1 MDIKAYIESGV
12 LESYALGMCNEQEA
26 HEVETLCTQYPEL
39 KTELLAIQQSLNAY
53 ASTYASQPA
62 PATKNNV
69 LAAIDTL
76 EQEEEKA
83 RREITPLFPAIDTK
97 VIKLFDRYRKATAI
111 AASLLVVSLIGN
123 IIFYSKYKAASNEVI
138 ALNQEKQVLADN
150 MKNNTVKLD
159 GMNHDM
165 AILKNPEV
173 AKVMMKGLPQSPE
186 SMAMIYWNKNSKE
199 VFLEVKNLPIP
210 EAGKQYQLWAIVGGK
225 PVDAGIITMTVGD
238 SSLLKMKD
246 FETAEA
252 FAITLEKEGGSPSPT
267 VTAMYVMGNV
277 AL

>member
-26 HEVETLCTQYPEL
+26 HEVETLCAQYPEL

-53 ASTYASQPA
+53 ASTYSSQPA

-150 MKNNTVKLD
+150 MKNNQVKLD

-225 PVDAGIITMTVGD
+225 PVDAGMITMTAGD